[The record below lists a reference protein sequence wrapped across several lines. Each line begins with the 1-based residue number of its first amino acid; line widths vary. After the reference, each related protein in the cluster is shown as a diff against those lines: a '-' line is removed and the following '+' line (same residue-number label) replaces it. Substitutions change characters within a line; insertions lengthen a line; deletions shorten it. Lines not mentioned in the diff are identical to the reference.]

1 MISEFELLANKVESL
16 AELLHA
22 LRLENVELRRAAAML
37 TAENSDLQLRMA
49 QAHERVAALLAQL
62 PSDEDAEEDLA

>member
-1 MISEFELLANKVESL
+1 MISEFELLANKVETL

-22 LRLENVELRRAAAML
+22 LRLENVELRRAAAVLASENGDMQGRML
-37 TAENSDLQLRMA
+37 

-62 PSDEDAEEDLA
+62 PDEDADEDIA

>member
-16 AELLHA
+16 AELVHA

-37 TAENSDLQLRMA
+37 TAENKDLQLRMA

-62 PSDEDAEEDLA
+62 PSDKDAEEDLA

>member
-16 AELLHA
+16 AELVHA
-22 LRLENVELRRAAAML
+22 LRLENVELRRAAAVL
-37 TAENSDLQLRMA
+37 VAENGDLQLRMS
-49 QAHERVAALLAQL
+49 QAHERVSALLAQL